1 MTILTG
7 PGEMKKEEMLDP
19 VHLISRLIV
28 APVLLRTCE
37 WIIEIIEV
45 LLKNLEV
52 EVEANLVDL
61 WMETLNKP

>member
-7 PGEMKKEEMLDP
+7 TGEMKKEEMLDP

-37 WIIEIIEV
+37 WIIEV
-45 LLKNLEV
+45 LLKNLEA